1 MILYCDTSALMK
13 LFVTELH
20 SKAIQKLTSESTRMV
35 VSQLTWAE
43 MCAGLGLKQRTRQV
57 DIKVAATALEQLQ
70 INWPRYSKLGV
81 DEELVQEAGD
91 LALRFGLRAYDSVQ
105 LASAQR
111 VHKQLG
117 SNLLFCC
124 FDRQLNSAATA
135 LGIEVMQ
142 VAAG

>member
-1 MILYCDTSALMK
+1 MLNRATSC
-13 LFVTELH
+13 FVSL
-20 SKAIQKLTSESTRMV
+20 I
-35 VSQLTWAE
+35 TWAE
-43 MCAGLGLKQRTRQV
+43 MCAAFGLKERTQQ
-57 DIKVAATALEQLQ
+57 ITGIEVAAGLERLNKEWSSFGKISVDSALMF
-70 INWPRYSKLGV
+70 
-81 DEELVQEAGD
+81 EAGD

-142 VAAG
+142 VAA

>member
-13 LFVTELH
+13 LFVTETH
-20 SKAIQKLTSESTRMV
+20 SEAIQKLAAESTRMV

-57 DIKVAATALEQLQ
+57 DVQTVATALEQLHS
-70 INWPRYSKLGV
+70 NWPRYSRLGI

-91 LALRFGLRAYDSVQ
+91 LALRFGLRAYDGVQ

-111 VHKQLG
+111 VHRQLG

-124 FDRQLNSAATA
+124 FDRQLNTAAAA
-135 LGIEVMQ
+135 LDIEVMQ
-142 VAAG
+142 VAQ